1 LVGVVQLQL
10 DRITQDLLDKNHI
23 TTQQIERLTTRGVKS
38 DALLETLTRVG
49 AVSANFVKRFIVEQ
63 IRTGRYE
70 LSVIHQYTFLSEHDV
85 LKYLAEV
92 MNYPFIDLDSVDL
105 DYRLAEKAPY
115 NQLKRAV
122 AIPISQNEMHVTV
135 VFSDPLNVDAQ
146 EMLQRIYPRKP
157 LSIAVATSK
166 QIEAYLM
173 KMELKD
179 SVKELVTNIRNELNS
194 IGSAE
199 EQQEASSILQ
209 LIDVVLKTTI
219 HSRSSDIHIEPT
231 EKNCV
236 VRGRIDGALTEIF
249 IFDKDIYPPM
259 ASRLKLLANLDI
271 AEKRKPQDGRFSANV
286 GDKEFDFRISTLPI
300 LYGESIV
307 MRVLDKT
314 KALVKLE
321 EAGMDSASYQKLH
334 TALKTPFGVILVT
347 GPTGSGKTTT
357 LYGALN
363 ELRSVTEKVITVE
376 DPVEYRMNLIQQVQV
391 NPKVGLSFADAL
403 RSILRQDPDKIMIG
417 EIRDHETLEIAI
429 KAALTGHLVIS
440 TLHTNDAVSAIPRM
454 ADMGIEPYLISGAV
468 VAIQAQRL
476 VRKICPHCKEDAKL
490 PANLV
495 DEYKEYI
502 PDHAAFKI
510 GTGCRECSGTGYQ
523 GREMICE
530 VLPISEEL
538 SSMIAKEASKVELLE
553 QADKEGFQNMFKNGM
568 QKAAEGITTFDEIL
582 RVAKQ

>member
-1 LVGVVQLQL
+1 M
-10 DRITQDLLDKNHI
+10 DRVTQDLLDKNHI
-23 TTQQIERLTTRGVKS
+23 STQQIERLSSRGVKPE
-38 DALLETLTRVG
+38 DLLETLTRVG

-63 IRTGRYE
+63 VRLGKYE
-70 LSVIHQYTFLSEHDV
+70 LAIIRQYHFLSENDV
-85 LKYLAEV
+85 LQHLAEV
-92 MNYPFIDLDSVDL
+92 LNYPFIDLDSVDL
-105 DYRLAEKAPY
+105 DYRLAERAPFS
-115 NQLKRAV
+115 QLKRAV
-122 AIPISQNEMHVTV
+122 AIPISQNDLHITV
-135 VFSDPLNVDAQ
+135 VFSDPLDVNAQ

-166 QIEAYLM
+166 QIEAYLT
-173 KMELKD
+173 KMEIKD
-179 SVKELVTNIRNELNS
+179 SVKELVTNIRQELNS

-209 LIDVVLKTTI
+209 LIDVVLKQTI
-219 HSRSSDIHIEPT
+219 RSRSSDIHIEPT

-249 IFDKDIYPPM
+249 IFDKDIYPPL

-271 AEKRKPQDGRFSANV
+271 AEKRKPQDGRFSATV
-286 GDKEFDFRISTLPI
+286 GEHEFDFRISTLPI

-321 EAGMDSASYQKLH
+321 EAGMDNASYQKLH
-334 TALKTPFGVILVT
+334 TALQSPFGVILVT

-440 TLHTNDAVSAIPRM
+440 TLHTNDAISAIPRM
-454 ADMGIEPYLISGAV
+454 VDMGIPPYLISGAV

-476 VRKICPHCKEDAKL
+476 VRKICVHCAEDAKL
-490 PANLV
+490 PASV
-495 DEYKEYI
+495 MEEYKEYI
-502 PDHAAFKI
+502 PAHATFKE
-510 GTGCRECSGTGYQ
+510 GKGCRECSGTGYQ

-538 SSMIAKEASKVELLE
+538 SSMIAKESSKDNMMG
-553 QADKEGFQNMFKNGM
+553 QAVKEGFQNMFANGM
-568 QKAAEGITTFDEIL
+568 LKASEGITTIDEIL

>member
-1 LVGVVQLQL
+1 M
-10 DRITQDLLDKNHI
+10 DRITQDLLEKNHI
-23 TTQQIERLTTRGVKS
+23 TSQQVERLTTRGVKPE
-38 DALLETLTRVG
+38 DLLATLTRVG

-63 IRTGRYE
+63 IRLGRYE
-70 LSVIHQYTFLSEHDV
+70 LAIIRQYDFISEHDILV
-85 LKYLAEV
+85 HLAEV

-105 DYRLAEKAPY
+105 DYRLAERAPFA
-115 NQLKRAV
+115 QLKRAV
-122 AIPISQNEMHVTV
+122 AIPISQTDLNITV
-135 VFSDPLNVDAQ
+135 VFSDPLDVNAQ

-157 LSIAVATSK
+157 LTIAVCTSK
-166 QIEAYLM
+166 QIEAYLT
-173 KMELKD
+173 KMEIKD
-179 SVKELVTNIRNELNS
+179 SVKELVTNIRSELNS

-209 LIDVVLKTTI
+209 LIDVVLKQTI
-219 HSRSSDIHIEPT
+219 RSRSSDIHIEPT

-249 IFDKDIYPPM
+249 IFDKDIYPPL

-271 AEKRKPQDGRFSANV
+271 AEKRKPQDGRFSATV
-286 GDKEFDFRISTLPI
+286 GEQEFDFRISTLPI

-334 TALKTPFGVILVT
+334 IALQNPFGVILVT

-440 TLHTNDAVSAIPRM
+440 TLHTNDAISAIPRM
-454 ADMGIEPYLISGAV
+454 VDMGIQPYLISGAV

-476 VRKICPHCKEDAKL
+476 VRKICVHCAEDAKL
-490 PANLV
+490 PAALL
-495 DEYKEYI
+495 EKYKEYI
-502 PDHAAFKI
+502 PDHSTFKE
-510 GTGCRECSGTGYQ
+510 GKGCRECSGTGYQ

-538 SSMIAKEASKVELLE
+538 SSMIAKESSKTDMMD
-553 QADKEGFQNMFKNGM
+553 QAMKEGFQNMFANGVL
-568 QKAAEGITTFDEIL
+568 KAAEGVTTFDEIL

>member
-1 LVGVVQLQL
+1 M
-10 DRITQDLLDKNHI
+10 DRVTQDLLEKNHI
-23 TTQQIERLTTRGVKS
+23 SSQQIERLSSRGVKPEE
-38 DALLETLTRVG
+38 LLETLTRVG
-49 AVSANFVKRFIVEQ
+49 AVSVNFVKRFVVEQ
-63 IRTGRYE
+63 IRLGRYE
-70 LSVIHQYTFLSEHDV
+70 LAIIQQYSFLPEHDV
-85 LKYLAEV
+85 LKHLAEV
-92 MNYPFIDLDSVDL
+92 MHYPFIDLDSVDL
-105 DYRLAEKAPY
+105 DYRLAEKAPFS
-115 NQLKRAV
+115 QLKRAV
-122 AIPISQNEMHVTV
+122 AIPISQTDLNVTV
-135 VFSDPLNVDAQ
+135 VFSDPLDVNAQ
-146 EMLQRIYPRKP
+146 ETLQRIYPRKP
-157 LSIAVATSK
+157 LSIAVATTK
-166 QIEAYLM
+166 QIEAYLLR
-173 KMELKD
+173 MELKD

-219 HSRSSDIHIEPT
+219 NSRSSDIHIEPT

-249 IFDKDIYPPM
+249 IFDKDIYPPL

-286 GDKEFDFRISTLPI
+286 ADKEYDFRISTLPI

-314 KALVKLE
+314 KALVQLE
-321 EAGMDSASYQKLH
+321 EAGMDPVSYKKLH
-334 TALKTPFGVILVT
+334 TALQSPYGVILVT

-363 ELRSVTEKVITVE
+363 ELRSVSEKVITVE

-454 ADMGIEPYLISGAV
+454 SDMGIEPYLISGAL
-468 VAIQAQRL
+468 VAVQAQRL
-476 VRKICPHCKEDAKL
+476 VRKVCVHCKEDADIPKTL
-490 PANLV
+490 L
-495 DEYKEYI
+495 DEYKHLI
-502 PDHAAFKI
+502 PDHPTFKE
-510 GTGCRECSGTGYQ
+510 GKGCRECSGTGYQ

-538 SSMIAKEASKVELLE
+538 SSMIAKEASKVDLID
-553 QADKEGFQNMFKNGM
+553 QAVKEGFQNMFANGIL
-568 QKAAEGITTFDEIL
+568 KAAEGITTFDEIL
-582 RVAKQ
+582 RVAKS

>member
-1 LVGVVQLQL
+1 MVGEIHL
-10 DRITQDLLDKNHI
+10 DRITQDLLEKNHI
-23 TTQQIERLTTRGVKS
+23 SPQQLERLTSRGVKPEE
-38 DALLETLTRVG
+38 LLETLTRVG

-63 IRTGRYE
+63 IRLGKYE
-70 LSVIHQYTFLSEHDV
+70 LAVIHQYHFLSEHDI

-105 DYRLAEKAPY
+105 DYRLAERAPFA
-115 NQLKRAV
+115 QLKRAV
-122 AIPISQNEMHVTV
+122 AIPISQNDMHVTV
-135 VFSDPLNVDAQ
+135 VFSDPLDVNAQ

-166 QIEAYLM
+166 QIEAYLT
-173 KMELKD
+173 KMEIKD
-179 SVKELVTNIRNELNS
+179 SVKELVTNIRSELNS

-209 LIDVVLKTTI
+209 LIDVVLKQTI
-219 HSRSSDIHIEPT
+219 RSRSSDIHVEPT

-236 VRGRIDGALTEIF
+236 VRGRIDGSLTEIF
-249 IFDKDIYPPM
+249 IFDKDIYPPL

-271 AEKRKPQDGRFSANV
+271 AEKRKPQDGRFSATV
-286 GDKEFDFRISTLPI
+286 GDREYDFRISTLPI

-334 TALKTPFGVILVT
+334 TALQNPYGVILVT

-417 EIRDHETLEIAI
+417 EIRDRETLEIAI

-440 TLHTNDAVSAIPRM
+440 TLHTNDAISAIPRM
-454 ADMGIEPYLISGAV
+454 VDMGIQPYLISGAV

-476 VRKICPHCKEDAKL
+476 VRKICAHCAEDANL
-490 PANLV
+490 PTTLL
-495 DEYKEYI
+495 EQYKEFI
-502 PDHAAFKI
+502 PDHPTFKE
-510 GTGCRECSGTGYQ
+510 GKGCRECSGTGYQ

-538 SSMIAKEASKVELLE
+538 SSMIAKEASKADMME
-553 QADKEGFQNMFKNGM
+553 QAIKEGFQNMFSNGIL
-568 QKAAEGITTFDEIL
+568 KAAEGVTTFDEIL

>member
-1 LVGVVQLQL
+1 MHL

-23 TTQQIERLTTRGVKS
+23 TTKQIDRLTSRGVKPE
-38 DALLETLTRVG
+38 DLLEMLTKVG
-49 AVSANFVKRFIVEQ
+49 AVSANFVKRFVVEQ
-63 IRTGRYE
+63 IRLGKYE
-70 LSVIHQYTFLSEHDV
+70 LSIIQPYHFLPEGDV
-85 LKYLAEV
+85 LVYLAEV
-92 MNYPFIDLDSVDL
+92 LNFPFIDLDSVDL
-105 DYRLAEKAPY
+105 DYRLAERAPFV
-115 NQLKRAV
+115 QLKKAV
-122 AIPISQNEMHVTV
+122 AIPISQSDMHITV
-135 VFSDPLNVDAQ
+135 VFSDPLNVASQ
-146 EMLQRIYPRKP
+146 ETLQRIYPRKP
-157 LSIAVATSK
+157 LNIAIATSK
-166 QIEAYLM
+166 QIEAYLT
-173 KMELKD
+173 KMEIKD
-179 SVKELVTNIRNELNS
+179 SVKELVTNIRQELNS

-209 LIDVVLKTTI
+209 LIDVVLKQTI
-219 HSRSSDIHIEPT
+219 HSRASDIHVEPT

-236 VRGRIDGALTEIF
+236 VRGRIDGSLTEIF

-286 GDKEFDFRISTLPI
+286 GDREYDFRISTLPI

-307 MRVLDKT
+307 MRVLDKE

-321 EAGMDSASYQKLH
+321 EAGMDSGSYQKLH
-334 TALKTPFGVILVT
+334 KALQTPYGVILVT

-363 ELRSVTEKVITVE
+363 ELRSVAEKVITVE

-391 NPKVGLSFADAL
+391 NPKVGLTFAAAL

-440 TLHTNDAVSAIPRM
+440 TLHTNDAISAIPRM
-454 ADMGIEPYLISGAV
+454 VDMGIEPYLISGAV

-476 VRKICPHCKEDAKL
+476 VRKICLSCREDIKL
-490 PANLV
+490 PTNV
-495 DEYKEYI
+495 VEQYKEFI
-502 PDHAAFKI
+502 PEHATFKE
-510 GTGCRECSGTGYQ
+510 GKGCRECQGTGYQ

-538 SSMIAKEASKVELLE
+538 SSMIAKEASKVDMLD
-553 QADKEGFQNMFKNGM
+553 QAMKEGFQNLFTNGM
-568 QKAAEGITTFDEIL
+568 LKAAEGITTFEEIL
-582 RVAKQ
+582 KVAKS

>member
-1 LVGVVQLQL
+1 MVGDIQL

-23 TTQQIERLTTRGVKS
+23 TTQQIERLSTRGVKS
-38 DALLETLTRVG
+38 EDLLETLTRVG

-63 IRTGRYE
+63 IRLGRYE
-70 LSVIHQYTFLSEHDV
+70 LDIIKQYSYISESEILTH
-85 LKYLAEV
+85 LAEV
-92 MNYPFIDLDSVDL
+92 LNYPFIDLDSVDL
-105 DYRLAEKAPY
+105 DYRLAEKAPFT
-115 NQLKRAV
+115 QLKKAL
-122 AIPISQNEMHVTV
+122 AIPISQSDLNITI
-135 VFSDPLNVDAQ
+135 VFADPLDVNAQ

-157 LSIAVATSK
+157 INIAVATSK
-166 QIEAYLM
+166 QIEAYLL
-173 KMELKD
+173 KMEIKD
-179 SVKELVTNIRNELNS
+179 SVKDLVANIRKELNS

-209 LIDVVLKTTI
+209 LIDVVLKSTI
-219 HSRSSDIHIEPT
+219 NSRSSDIHVEPT

-286 GDKEFDFRISTLPI
+286 GDREYDFRISTLPI

-307 MRVLDKT
+307 MRVLDKE

-321 EAGMDSASYQKLH
+321 EAGMDSGSYKKLH
-334 TALKTPFGVILVT
+334 LALQSPYGVILVT

-363 ELRSVTEKVITVE
+363 ELRSVSEKVITVE

-391 NPKVGLSFADAL
+391 NPKVGLTFADAL

-417 EIRDHETLEIAI
+417 EIRDRETLEIAI

-454 ADMGIEPYLISGAV
+454 VDMGIQPYLISGAV

-476 VRKICPHCKEDAKL
+476 VRKICVHCKEDASL
-490 PANLV
+490 PANLLE
-495 DEYKEYI
+495 EYKKFI
-502 PDHAAFKI
+502 PAHATFKQ
-510 GTGCRECSGTGYQ
+510 GKGCRECSSTGYQ

-538 SSMIAKEASKVELLE
+538 SSMIAKESSKADLMD
-553 QADKEGFQNMFKNGM
+553 QAIKEGFQNIFSNGM
-568 QKAAEGITTFDEIL
+568 LKAAEGITTFEEIL
-582 RVAKQ
+582 KVAKS